1 MFEILTELLSYARK
15 LLPLMELYVARRPS
29 QPVRDPATQ
38 EFQAYAAELLRQ
50 NRADVMELRS
60 TLEAVNQRLR
70 VMDEQS
76 ISLQRDLSHIADQ
89 QRLTMIA
96 VLVAAVASIGS
107 LITAIIAI
115 SHHL

>member
-38 EFQAYAAELLRQ
+38 EFQTYAAELLRQ

-70 VMDEQS
+70 VVDEQS
-76 ISLQRDLSHIADQ
+76 IALQRELSRIADQ

-96 VLVAAVASIGS
+96 VLVAAIASIGG
-107 LITAIIAI
+107 LVTAIIAI
-115 SHHL
+115 SHHP